1 MRKTTLLPA
10 LFFLAGAAAL
20 VPLASFIQRSEAQR
34 ILRESSITRDQVA
47 LLRDRVATAQE
58 VTTAYGEQFR
68 LGQRT
73 LIELLDSGNEL
84 FLARTDLTSREYE
97 QILAAYEFL
106 AVKGTLLQDLGVRV
120 DMEAAS
126 APKK

>member
-1 MRKTTLLPA
+1 MRRA
-10 LFFLAGAAAL
+10 LERA
-20 VPLASFIQRSEAQR
+20 SEAMYKIHEIDRQIR
-34 ILRESSITRDQVA
+34 RELDVSLNDYQVTRDQVS

-106 AVKGTLLQDLGVRV
+106 AVKGTLLEDLGVRV
-120 DMEAAS
+120 DMGDSS
-126 APKK
+126 APK